1 MERRTLASS
10 TSSSNNRNSP
20 PPEDA
25 WINTYRKLLP
35 EWQSIA
41 ASQQVPYYSIISLL
55 FLFIVVHFCKV
66 IFESFVY
73 FRCYHT
79 YVLLYAGDSL
89 SLYIRI

>member
-41 ASQQVPYYSIISLL
+41 ASQQVPYYSIISLYNGPFLQSNFREFCL
-55 FLFIVVHFCKV
+55 F
-66 IFESFVY
+66 
-73 FRCYHT
+73 
-79 YVLLYAGDSL
+79 
-89 SLYIRI
+89 